1 MREIEHIDRPAN
13 IIGIDLG
20 NTETRV
26 ARFNEAGKPEITNNS
41 EGYLY
46 TPSVVLIESNG
57 VVTSG
62 KEAKKL
68 VGIGYDNVF
77 SEFRREMG
85 GSQTWQ
91 VNGRTITPEDLSGY
105 LLKQVMSDYVQQFG
119 QPTAVTLTWPYRFSL
134 EQRNATKMAARSA
147 GINKIRFVEEPIAI
161 ALYYTDEMACEG
173 KYLIYDFGGG
183 AFEAT
188 LVQASRNNFT
198 ILRQYGIGNFSTNE
212 FDAAILKIVGAKFS
226 TLTGSA
232 FDAVDCNF
240 DRLSVESIRGT
251 FTPKDSALIKLKLAR
266 GKSVEFSILR
276 EELERKVHETK
287 NSIQAEELL
296 KILVEE
302 KLQTIH
308 SIGVESVETKSLEVA
323 IKAACFSLTPRS
335 KISVRVVSASFGPVA
350 IEILR
355 EEFQSETA
363 YLISQIEATSLYTL
377 QSSGI
382 PAQQAHN
389 DISGIL
395 MAGELSRLPSIR
407 NSVEK
412 LYGKRPT
419 SRNPEQAIAMGAAIY
434 AARVT
439 DLKTLN
445 SLQRRAVEDVDVVF
459 MSPDYFGLIYT
470 NWLTG
475 ECKNITIISRGEIL
489 PVTRTFKI
497 KSDISGYLPS
507 INVTQSAIEEPNP
520 EFVTTIWK
528 GELQRCSA
536 NSDINLVFDFS
547 KNGFLS
553 ISMIDL
559 GTGRST
565 KVELHLGSHER

>member
-1 MREIEHIDRPAN
+1 MREIEHNDRSAN

-26 ARFNEAGKPEITNNS
+26 ARFNEAGKPEITNNY
-41 EGYLY
+41 EGYPY
-46 TPSVVLIESNG
+46 TPSVVLIESDG

-68 VGIGYDNVF
+68 VGLGCDNVF

-91 VNGRTITPEDLSGY
+91 VNGRMITPEDLSGY

-119 QPTAVTLTWPYRFSL
+119 QPTAVALTWPYRFSL
-134 EQRNATKMAARSA
+134 EQRNATKTAVKSA
-147 GINKIRFVEEPIAI
+147 GINKVSFVEEPIAI
-161 ALYYTDEMACEG
+161 ALFYAAEMACEG

-188 LVQASRNNFT
+188 LVQASRNNFS
-198 ILRQYGIGNFSTNE
+198 ILRQDGIENFSTKE
-212 FDAAILKIVGAKFS
+212 FDAAILKIVSAKFS

-276 EELERKVHETK
+276 EELERKIHETK
-287 NSIQAEELL
+287 NSKQAEELL

-302 KLQTIH
+302 KLQTMH

-335 KISVRVVSASFGPVA
+335 KTSVRVVSASFGPVA

-355 EEFQSETA
+355 EEFESETA

-389 DISGIL
+389 EISGIL
-395 MAGELSRLPSIR
+395 MAGELSRLPSIK

-412 LYGKRPT
+412 LYGKRPI
-419 SRNPEQAIAMGAAIY
+419 SSNPEQAIAMGAAIY
-434 AARVT
+434 AARKM

-445 SLQRRAVEDVDVVF
+445 NLQRKAVEDVDAVF

-470 NWLTG
+470 NWITG
-475 ECKNITIISRGEIL
+475 ESTNITIVKRGEIL
-489 PVTRTFKI
+489 PIRRTFKI
-497 KSDISGYLPS
+497 KSDSSGYLPS
-507 INVTQSAIEEPNP
+507 MNLTQSAIEETNP

-528 GELQRCSA
+528 GELQRSSA
-536 NSDINLVFDFS
+536 DAEMNLVFNFS
-547 KNGFLS
+547 KSGSLA

>member
-1 MREIEHIDRPAN
+1 MREIEHSGRPEN

-20 NTETRV
+20 TTEVRV
-26 ARFNEAGKPEITNNS
+26 ARFNEAGKPQITNNA
-41 EGYLY
+41 EGSDV
-46 TPSVVLIESNG
+46 TPAVIQIEGNG
-57 VVTSG
+57 TAIIG
-62 KEAKKL
+62 TEAKKFL
-68 VGIGYDNVF
+68 GTGTPNVF
-77 SEFRREMG
+77 TEFKREMG
-85 GSQTWQ
+85 TDKSWQ
-91 VNGRTITPEDLSGY
+91 VGADTVSPIKLSAL
-105 LLKQVMSDYVQQFG
+105 LLKKVVADYAEQFG
-119 QPTAVTLTWPYRFSL
+119 QPQSVVITWPANYRN
-134 EQRNATKMAARSA
+134 EQREATKDAAARA
-147 GINKIRFVEEPIAI
+147 GLKVEYFIEEPIAI
-161 ALYYTDEMACEG
+161 GLYYAAEIAFKG

-183 AFEAT
+183 TFEVT
-188 LVQASRNNFT
+188 LIQVSGNSFIT
-198 ILRQYGIGNFSTNE
+198 LRQDGIGNFSTKE
-212 FDAAILKIVGAKFS
+212 FDAAILKIVSAKFS
-226 TLTGSA
+226 TITGSA
-232 FDAVDCNF
+232 FDAVDSNF
-240 DRLSVESIRGT
+240 DRLSIESIRGA

-287 NSIQAEELL
+287 NSKQAEELL

-335 KISVRVVSASFGPVA
+335 KTSVRVVSVSFGPVA

-355 EEFQSETA
+355 EEFESETS

-475 ECKNITIISRGEIL
+475 ESKNITIISRGEIL
-489 PVTRTFKI
+489 PVTRTFKL

-507 INVTQSAIEEPNP
+507 INVTQSAIEETNP